1 MDDLAERIQQGDRS
15 AERDLVDLFYG
26 RVYAM
31 AMARTRDRET
41 SLDLAQEIM
50 LAILSALREGRLR
63 DPAAL
68 PGYVSTTARN
78 RISYFFRE
86 RGRKPTEPLSSAESD
101 LPSPEENARR
111 QERLRL
117 ARRAI
122 EQLTTKEQQILRLT
136 FVESLTA
143 REIGARL
150 ALKPEAVRKRRS
162 RALRKA
168 RRSLR
173 EKTSRRPL

>member
-1 MDDLAERIQQGDRS
+1 MEDLAERIRNGDRS

-26 RVYAM
+26 RIFAM

-41 SLDLAQEIM
+41 SLDLVQEIM
-50 LAILSALREGRLR
+50 LAVLSALREGRLR
-63 DPAAL
+63 EPAAL

-78 RISYFFRE
+78 RISYFFRQS
-86 RGRKPTEPLSSAESD
+86 GRKPTEPLLSAESS
-101 LPSPEENARR
+101 LPSPEESTRR

-117 ARRAI
+117 AHRAI
-122 EQLTTKEQQILRLT
+122 KQLNPAEQRILRLT
-136 FVESLTA
+136 FVEGLTA

-150 ALKPEAVRKRRS
+150 GLEPEAVRKRKS

-168 RRSLR
+168 RGFL
-173 EKTSRRPL
+173 KKGTSRSRL

>member
-1 MDDLAERIQQGDRS
+1 MEDLAERIRNGDRS

-31 AMARTRDRET
+31 AMARTRDREIA
-41 SLDLAQEIM
+41 LDLAQEIM
-50 LAILSALREGRLR
+50 LAVLAALREGRLR

-78 RISYFFRE
+78 GISYFFRE
-86 RGRKPTEPLSSAESD
+86 RGRNPTEPLSSVESD

-111 QERLRL
+111 QEKLRL
-117 ARRAI
+117 ARHAI

-136 FVESLTA
+136 FVEGLTA

-150 ALKPEAVRKRRS
+150 GLKPEAVRKRKS
-162 RALRKA
+162 RALRNA
-168 RRSLR
+168 RKTLR
-173 EKTSRRPL
+173 KRTSRNGP